1 MTRRLGVLDSQPPFC
16 YNQIPMLDKI
26 LPKINK
32 TYASSISLII
42 ISIAVA
48 LFRVMPHPPNITPI
62 TALALVGGLTFP
74 RARFAVISCFL
85 ALFIS
90 DAFIGFH
97 HLMVFV
103 YGSFFLTILVGLF
116 IKTYLSKRYLFPGAV
131 LSSCL
136 FFLITN
142 FGVWLYSPA
151 YPKTVTGLY
160 HCYVAGVPFFR
171 YSIIGDLAFTLII
184 ATSIH
189 LITAL
194 VKKSSLFIKNPV

>member
-1 MTRRLGVLDSQPPFC
+1 MSTTILS
-16 YNQIPMLDKI
+16 KI
-26 LPKINK
+26 IKKHSL
-32 TYASSISLII
+32 SISLIS

-48 LFRVMPHPPNITPI
+48 LFRIIPHPPNITPI

-97 HLMVFV
+97 HLMFFV
-103 YGSFFLTILVGLF
+103 YGSFFLTILVGLC

-160 HCYVAGVPFFR
+160 LCYLAGIPFFR

-189 LITAL
+189 LITSLVEKSAL
-194 VKKSSLFIKNPV
+194 ILKKRPVNTI